1 VTAADRPDWAAAAL
15 APLGADRAA
24 PDGETTPRPAPLLA
38 FLTSGPA
45 LLRRWVLAEALGE
58 PAPGLRWFA
67 RARRPGPRRPGEKE

>member
-1 VTAADRPDWAAAAL
+1 MTGPLRPGWAPDAPAAP
-15 APLGADRAA
+15 GADLAT
-24 PDGETTPRPAPLLA
+24 PEGETTPTPAPLVA

-67 RARRPGPRRPGEKE
+67 RARRRGPRPAGGRG